1 MGPLPRSDGAQ
12 EQPPV
17 FGSCFFLSYAHTP
30 RLFDDGSDPDG
41 WVKQFYRDLCME
53 LVHFDQRWHE
63 NGQLGFMDDAMQN
76 GTLWRRHLSER
87 LASCRV
93 FVPLYSRAY
102 FRKEFCGREWALFR
116 ERQMAHLAQ
125 TGVPNE
131 AIVPVLW
138 QPLSGEKLPASAAG
152 VQLAPLVDNT
162 RYLERGLFE
171 LIRLDKHAYLEV
183 VIRLAEHLDSVARAG
198 APPPGP
204 VVDLNDVSPV
214 FPEQQAAATP
224 TRRLY
229 ITVAALDEHS
239 LPSIRDGAFYG
250 HQPEEWNPYHPVS
263 DTPLLS
269 RAEDLARELGYS
281 PVGSSLDRAHFA
293 APAAASM
300 QPESSVGCEAG
311 PDDPAD
317 GPDGSDGPGLIL
329 IDPWMAND
337 PAGAARIAEL
347 DRLRKP
353 WVRALVLWS
362 RSDAQTLKYAAAL
375 RAKLQ
380 LAMPRGMDSW
390 RRTTRSA
397 TRDLGSLA
405 EFGHALPSVVELAWD
420 TFVKSSRPRLPSGS
434 HMTRP
439 RLRIPPPHWPSPQPG
454 PSAPPIGG
462 NPRGGSQ

>member
-1 MGPLPRSDGAQ
+1 MGPLPRSDGVQ
-12 EQPPV
+12 EQSPL
-17 FGSCFFLSYAHTP
+17 FGPCFFLSYAHTP
-30 RLFDDGSDPDG
+30 RLFDDGDDPDG

-63 NGQLGFMDDAMQN
+63 YGQPGFMDDAMQN

-138 QPLSGEKLPASAAG
+138 QPLSGEELPAAVAE

-171 LIRLDKHAYLEV
+171 LIRLDRHAYLEV
-183 VIRLAEHLDSVARAG
+183 VIRLAEHLDSVARGG

-204 VVDLNDVSPV
+204 VVDLSDVNPL
-214 FPEQQAAATP
+214 FPAQQASATS
-224 TRRLY
+224 TRRLH
-229 ITVAALDEHS
+229 ITVAALDGLS
-239 LPSIRDGAFYG
+239 LPPSRESGFYG
-250 HQPEEWNPYHPVS
+250 RHPDEWNPYHPVS
-263 DTPLLS
+263 DVPLLA
-269 RAEDLARELGYS
+269 RAEDLARELGYI
-281 PVGSSLDRAHFA
+281 PVINSLDRAHA
-293 APAAASM
+293 DVPASIQAD
-300 QPESSVGCEAG
+300 PSVDSKAE
-311 PDDPAD
+311 PDDPVD
-317 GPDGSDGPGLIL
+317 NPDGPGIIL

-337 PAGAARIAEL
+337 PVGVERIAEL

-353 WVRALVLWS
+353 WVRTLVLWS
-362 RSDAQTLKYAAAL
+362 RSDTQTLEHAL
-375 RAKLQ
+375 VLRDKLQ
-380 LAMPRGMDSW
+380 AAMPRGMDSW

-405 EFGHALPSVVELAWD
+405 ELGHALPSVVELAWN
-420 TFVKSSRPRLPSGS
+420 TFVKASRSDPPPRNIMS
-434 HMTRP
+434 RP
-439 RLRIPPPHWPSPQPG
+439 RLRISPPQRPHPHPG
-454 PSAPPIGG
+454 TSAPPVGG
-462 NPRGGSQ
+462 NP

>member
-1 MGPLPRSDGAQ
+1 MGPPPRSGGAQ
-12 EQPPV
+12 EQSPV
-17 FGSCFFLSYAHTP
+17 FGPCFFLSYAHTP
-30 RLFDDGSDPDG
+30 RLFDDGDDPDG

-63 NGQLGFMDDAMQN
+63 YGPPGFMDDAMQN

-138 QPLSGEKLPASAAG
+138 QPLPGELPATAAE

-171 LIRLDKHAYLEV
+171 LIRLDKRAYLEV
-183 VIRLAEHLDSVARAG
+183 VIRLAEHLDSVAREG

-204 VVDLNDVSPV
+204 VVDLSDVSPL
-214 FPEQQAAATP
+214 FPQQQANVTP
-224 TRRLY
+224 TRRLH
-229 ITVAALDEHS
+229 ITVAALDSLS
-239 LPSIRDGAFYG
+239 LPPSRESGFYG
-250 HQPEEWNPYHPVS
+250 RLPDEWNPYHPAS
-263 DTPLLS
+263 DVPLLP
-269 RAEDLARELGYS
+269 RTEDLARELGYT
-281 PVGSSLDRAHFA
+281 PVINSLDRAHA
-293 APAAASM
+293 
-300 QPESSVGCEAG
+300 EALG
-311 PDDPAD
+311 RIEAEPGGDSQAEADDPMD
-317 GPDGSDGPGLIL
+317 NPDGPGIIL
-329 IDPWMAND
+329 IDPWMAYD
-337 PAGAARIAEL
+337 PVGAARIAEL
-347 DRLRKP
+347 DRLRRP
-353 WVRALVLWS
+353 WVRAMVLWS
-362 RSDAQTLKYAAAL
+362 RSDTQTLEHAAML

-380 LAMPRGMDSW
+380 LTMPRGMDSW

-405 EFGHALPSVVELAWD
+405 ELGHALPSVVEFAWN
-420 TFVKSSRPRLPSGS
+420 TFVKASRSDLPPRNVMP
-434 HMTRP
+434 RP
-439 RLRIPPPHWPSPQPG
+439 RLRISPPQRPRLHPG
-454 PSAPPIGG
+454 TSAPPVGG
-462 NPRGGSQ
+462 NS

>member
-1 MGPLPRSDGAQ
+1 MVPLPRSDDPR
-12 EQPPV
+12 EQIPA
-17 FGSCFFLSYAHTP
+17 FGPCFFLSYAHTP
-30 RLFDDGSDPDG
+30 RLFDDGDDPDG

-63 NGQLGFMDDAMQN
+63 YGQPGFMDDAMQN
-76 GTLWRRHLSER
+76 GTLWRRRLSER

-138 QPLSGEKLPASAAG
+138 QPLSDETLPAAAAG
-152 VQLAPLVDNT
+152 VQLARLVEST

-171 LIRLDKHAYLEV
+171 LIRLDRRAYLEV
-183 VIRLAEHLDSVARAG
+183 VIRLEEHLDSVAREG

-204 VVDLNDVSPV
+204 VVNLDDVSPL
-214 FPEQQAAATP
+214 FPGPQTAVTP
-224 TRRLY
+224 IRRLH
-229 ITVAALDEHS
+229 ITVAAFDDLS
-239 LPSIRDGAFYG
+239 LPPSRESVFYG
-250 HQPEEWNPYHPVS
+250 RQAEEWNPYHPVS
-263 DTPLLS
+263 DGPLLP
-269 RAEDLARELGYS
+269 RAEDLVRELGYA
-281 PVGSSLDRAHFA
+281 PVISSLDRARA
-293 APAAASM
+293 ATP
-300 QPESSVGCEAG
+300 VAG
-311 PDDPAD
+311 PMDMETDTDDQAEPGDPAD
-317 GPDGSDGPGLIL
+317 GLDGPGIIL
-329 IDPWMAND
+329 IDPWMADN

-347 DRLRKP
+347 DRRRKP
-353 WVRALVLWS
+353 WIRALVLWS
-362 RSDAQTLKYAAAL
+362 RSDVQTLRHAAAL

-380 LAMPRGMDSW
+380 LAMPRSMDSW

-405 EFGHALPSVVELAWD
+405 EFGHALPSVVELAWSNFIRNSLPKPPPKD
-420 TFVKSSRPRLPSGS
+420 FTPRPRLHVS
-434 HMTRP
+434 
-439 RLRIPPPHWPSPQPG
+439 PPHQSRMNHG
-454 PSAPPIGG
+454 PSAPPMGG